1 MEKDPRDEA
10 LKLKNQLCFPLYAAA
25 RKITGSY
32 APFLKPLGLTYTQY
46 LVMMVLWEH
55 NSITEKILGEK
66 IHLDS
71 GTLTPLLKRLEKQ
84 GLVRRERPEYNE
96 NTLLISLTE
105 AGTAM
110 KDDALSVPE
119 MMKNCT
125 GLSMEERFTLRKL
138 LDKALAH
145 MAQKKDSI

>member
-1 MEKDPRDEA
+1 
-10 LKLKNQLCFPLYAAA
+10 
-25 RKITGSY
+25 
-32 APFLKPLGLTYTQY
+32 
-46 LVMMVLWEH
+46 MMVLWEH